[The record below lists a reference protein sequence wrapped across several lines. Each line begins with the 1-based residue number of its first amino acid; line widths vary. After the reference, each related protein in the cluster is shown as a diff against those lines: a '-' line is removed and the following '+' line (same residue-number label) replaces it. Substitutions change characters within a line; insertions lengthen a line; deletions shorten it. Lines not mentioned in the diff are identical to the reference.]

1 MNAAAV
7 YRDDFIQT
15 DKKAAA
21 RIEAAGSTVDFSAE
35 TIAQFEGEEI
45 VLDHG
50 TVSVNTSVG
59 LKVRVGCL
67 TVIPVNGANWTQY
80 VVSDVDGKLTVSAQ
94 KSDVYINEKSKK
106 AKEAEEHN
114 RTERAIVHEG
124 EQKSR
129 EDKCGAGYLNPSTP
143 PGQGALLNSPWAKLA
158 GAGAVGVVTC
168 WALCRSDDPMSAS
181 KP

>member
-1 MNAAAV
+1 MNAAAL

-15 DKKAAA
+15 EKNAAA
-21 RIEAAGSTVDFSAE
+21 RIEATGSTVDVSAE

-67 TVIPVNGANWTQY
+67 IVTPVNGSNWTQY
-80 VVSDVDGKLTVSAQ
+80 VVSDVDGKLTVSAA
-94 KSDVYINEKSKK
+94 KSDVYINEHSRK
-106 AKEAEEHN
+106 AKAAKDPESG
-114 RTERAIVHEG
+114 RAIVREG

-129 EDKCGAGYLNPSTP
+129 EDKCGAGYLNPSVT
-143 PGQGALLNSPWAKLA
+143 PGQGAILNSPWAKLA
-158 GAGAVGVVTC
+158 GAGAVGVLTC
-168 WALCRSDDPMSAS
+168 WALCKGDDPMSAS